1 MLPRSKLIPIVL
13 FNHPSFFFLLFFFF
27 SLPQFYFL
35 ITNYNYFLSKKERRI
50 RSKNNCF
57 LMRLNHER
65 DICHVV
71 GCQNNDCLLGGGG
84 GGGILDFLDL
94 IN

>member
-1 MLPRSKLIPIVL
+1 
-13 FNHPSFFFLLFFFF
+13 
-27 SLPQFYFL
+27 
-35 ITNYNYFLSKKERRI
+35 
-50 RSKNNCF
+50 
-57 LMRLNHER
+57 MRLNHER

-71 GCQNNDCLLGGGG
+71 GCQNNDCLLGGDGGGGG